1 MKKIIFTLII
11 LVAIFSLVPVF
22 PAKAVAPAG
31 TLTGSIITADIG
43 ELIAITA
50 ITVTDAGAE
59 ILDATDLCIRIP
71 AAVNAN
77 WDTDDTT
84 AAAYGGTGSAK
95 ASTAVTYPVNAKM
108 LKIDITA
115 DFTAGQTLVITG
127 LSYVG
132 HTAASGAVALDWSV
146 DNTNCTGTFLAGNA
160 NTQITVADA
169 AVDTLTAVTTALSNS
184 IGGVSANHTVA
195 FTVPAT
201 GVITDDGNIKV
212 TFPAGFGVAGATA
225 GALTGIDGTVA
236 LTVAA
241 QVVTLAR
248 QDDGTNS
255 LAGAKSVVINN
266 VINPIAAGTSTLT
279 VRTDT
284 TGDELLAT
292 AVSGSFFIHG
302 SGSGSA
308 GGDVVSDSSSPI
320 STITVPL
327 TGINITAGNPYTIK
341 GTALDSGGSLVAKV
355 ELSFDGGE
363 SWEEAKLEGPIAN
376 VFSWEYIWQN
386 PTEGNYTIKSRA
398 TDDVGNIEIV
408 GGEVKITVVTLTS
421 EVPTPEAPILE
432 KPIIEMTTQELETK
446 IVEIQQKI
454 IDLLAQLIQL
464 LQQEILG
471 LSGISS

>member
-1 MKKIIFTLII
+1 MKKIISALII

-31 TLTGSIITADIG
+31 TLTGSIITANIG

-84 AAAYGGTGSAK
+84 AAAYGGTGAAK

-115 DFTAGQTLVITG
+115 DFTAGQTLIITG

-146 DNTNCTGTFLAGNA
+146 DNTACTGTFLAGNA

-169 AVDTLTAVTTALSNS
+169 AVDTLTAVTTTLNSS
-184 IGGVSANHTVA
+184 IGGVFANHTIA

-236 LTVAA
+236 LAVAG

-255 LAGAKSVVINN
+255 LAGAKSVVINS
-266 VINPIAAGTSTLT
+266 VINPIGAGTSTLT

-292 AVSGSFFIHG
+292 AVSDSFFIYG

-308 GGDVVSDSSSPI
+308 GGGDSSPPV
-320 STITVPL
+320 STITAPL

-363 SWEEAKLEGPIAN
+363 NWEEAELEGPIAN
-376 VFSWEYIWQN
+376 VFSWEYVWQN

-398 TDDVGNIEIV
+398 TDSVGNIEIV
-408 GGEVKITVVTLTS
+408 GGEVKIAVVISAS
-421 EVPTPEAPILE
+421 EAPTPEAPILE
-432 KPIIEMTTQELETK
+432 KPITEMTVQELETK
-446 IVEIQQKI
+446 IVEVQQKI
-454 IDLLAQLIQL
+454 INLLGQLIQL
-464 LQQEILG
+464 LQQEISGLLG
-471 LSGISS
+471 SISS